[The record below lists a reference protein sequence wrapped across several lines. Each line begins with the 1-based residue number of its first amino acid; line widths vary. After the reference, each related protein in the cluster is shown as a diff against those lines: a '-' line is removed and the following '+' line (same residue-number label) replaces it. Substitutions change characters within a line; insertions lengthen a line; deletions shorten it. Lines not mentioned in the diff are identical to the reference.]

1 MKRAVA
7 VIALVFLVSAAF
19 AAPFEARLMTSDRGL
34 KEDPAV
40 EIIDRGE
47 GDTAAVVV
55 VRKAVFEP
63 FAQAVLTT
71 CATRPRVIAFLI
83 NGQTLESFG
92 GIDGLSVPITAILE
106 QKGIQSA
113 CIVSC
118 DDCIP
123 LAVKL
128 AESLDLVSSLVVMT
142 DLPSPTIPI
151 TKTVYIAS
159 GGPDS
164 LLGSIDKALRI
175 IEIEPPKPLIRR
187 GSGFIP
193 R

>member
-1 MKRAVA
+1 MKIVVA
-7 VIALVFLVSAAF
+7 LFVALALVAAVG
-19 AAPFEARLMTSDRGL
+19 AVPFEGRIMTSDRGL
-34 KEDPAV
+34 SNEDAV
-40 EIIDRGE
+40 EILDLGE

-55 VRKAVFEP
+55 ARKVLFEP
-63 FAQAVLTT
+63 FAPVVLTT
-71 CATRPRVIAFLI
+71 SATRPRIIAFLI

-92 GIDGLSVPITAILE
+92 GTDGLSVPITAVLE

-123 LAVKL
+123 LAVEL
-128 AESLDLVSSLVVMT
+128 AESLEMVSSLVLMANL
-142 DLPSPTIPI
+142 DLPVVPI

-159 GGPDS
+159 SGQDS
-164 LLGSIDKALRI
+164 ILGSIDKALHI

-187 GSGFIP
+187 VTGFIP